1 MDTELW
7 TYRGDMVTKS
17 NEISGFSVEATDG
30 GIGQIDQ
37 SSHETGAGYIVVDTG
52 PWIFGKRVMIPAGA
66 ITDVDL
72 DDQRVYL
79 SLTKEQVKNSP
90 LLDEDTPMDDDYRSQ
105 LGTYYESIWPPR

>member
-7 TYRGDMVTKS
+7 AYRSDMATKS
-17 NEISGFSVEATDG
+17 NEISGFSVETTDG

-37 SSHETGAGYIVVDTG
+37 SSHETGAGFIVVDTG

-66 ITDVDL
+66 ISDVDL

-90 LLDEDTPMDDDYRSQ
+90 LLDEDTPMDDDYRRQ
-105 LGTYYESIWPPR
+105 LGTYYESIWPLR